1 MLTWMYC
8 PQLYKIA
15 KFLLKQDFWYKLYA
29 VMASHSNHVAY
40 LLLLSTLDRPKKL
53 QHCPIEFS
61 EYTTINKIYR
71 MISIK
76 SYRTDRSRF
85 LQELAKHLRLLK
97 EFEFASQS
105 ISVAATYSVC
115 ILQSPHIS
123 FYGRHKRGTVSFLWS
138 GQLKNPQIRTQHSSL
153 LPVPVVWC

>member
-1 MLTWMYC
+1 
-8 PQLYKIA
+8 
-15 KFLLKQDFWYKLYA
+15 
-29 VMASHSNHVAY
+29 
-40 LLLLSTLDRPKKL
+40 
-53 QHCPIEFS
+53 
-61 EYTTINKIYR
+61 

-97 EFEFASQS
+97 EFEFGSQS
-105 ISVAATYSVC
+105 ILVAATYSVC

-153 LPVPVVWC
+153 LRACGLVLMPYFAIFTLSHFTKGLLNLT